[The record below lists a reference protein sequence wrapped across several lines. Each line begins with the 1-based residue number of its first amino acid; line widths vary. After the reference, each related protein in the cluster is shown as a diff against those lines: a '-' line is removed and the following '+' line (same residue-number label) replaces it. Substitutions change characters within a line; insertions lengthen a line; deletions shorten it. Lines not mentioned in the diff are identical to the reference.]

1 MTARITFRS
10 EIYIS
15 GDSISEIREK
25 WEEMPIFCV
34 DALDEG
40 AEIIE
45 VCSVEDAETFKEID
59 LDADEDDEENEEL

>member
-15 GDSISEIREK
+15 GDSIKEIREK
-25 WEEMPIFCV
+25 WEAMPIFCV

-40 AEIIE
+40 AQIIE
-45 VCSVEDAETFKEID
+45 VCSVEDADTHKKID
-59 LDADEDDEENEEL
+59 LDADEEDEEEPL

>member
-15 GDSISEIREK
+15 GDSIREIREK
-25 WEEMPIFCV
+25 WEAMPIFCV

-45 VCSVEDAETFKEID
+45 VCSVEDAETFKDID
-59 LDADEDDEENEEL
+59 LDADEEDEDEQL

>member
-1 MTARITFRS
+1 MEARITFRS

-25 WEEMPIFCV
+25 WEAMPIFCV

-40 AEIIE
+40 AQIIE
-45 VCSVEDAETFKEID
+45 VCSVEDADTHKEID
-59 LDADEDDEENEEL
+59 LDADEDDEDE

>member
-25 WEEMPIFCV
+25 WEAMPIFCIE
-34 DALDEG
+34 ALDNS
-40 AEIIE
+40 AQVIDT
-45 VCSVEDAETFKEID
+45 CSVEDADTYKEID
-59 LDADEDDEENEEL
+59 LDTDEEDEDG

>member
-1 MTARITFRS
+1 MEARITFRS

-34 DALDEG
+34 EALDNS
-40 AEIIE
+40 AQVIDT
-45 VCSVEDAETFKEID
+45 CSVEDAETFKEID
-59 LDADEDDEENEEL
+59 LDADEEDEEL

>member
-15 GDSISEIREK
+15 GDSIREIREK

-45 VCSVEDAETFKEID
+45 VCSIEDADTNKEIN
-59 LDADEDDEENEEL
+59 LDTDEDEDE